1 MSNVGAPREHK
12 AVIGKRSRM
21 NVKPDGAGFTL
32 LETQLISA
40 RVDKPRQF
48 CVSIMP
54 PVKAS
59 GDLPY
64 NAPVDGTA
72 LYVPGT
78 GLSAPFL
85 PDLTAALQLYMR
97 WGAGGVAYQ
106 TRFDYPA
113 HGVIFAVTFDTMDL
127 RAVVRGE
134 QSVLYATEDDV
145 PNVGAFMVE
154 GVPADPTPLAWQE
167 APGALALVGDS
178 LFWSVKPYARRLRV
192 SAPGSTRI
200 TVTFLD
206 TQGAVVF
213 QESAVP
219 VAAGGTPVA
228 DVPVPV
234 AATVVQVT
242 NNAGAAATAFLEWRI
257 GFA

>member
-1 MSNVGAPREHK
+1 MSRVGAPVEHK
-12 AVIGKRSRM
+12 AVIGKRARM
-21 NVKPDGAGFTL
+21 NVAPAVGGFTL
-32 LETQLISA
+32 QETQLVSA

-48 CVSIMP
+48 LVSIMP
-54 PVKAS
+54 PITGS

-85 PDLTAALQLYMR
+85 PDLSAALQLYMR

-113 HGVIFAVTFDTMDL
+113 HGVVFAVTFDTMDL
-127 RAVVRGE
+127 RATVRGP
-134 QSVLYATEDDV
+134 QSVLYPTENDI

-154 GVPADPTPLAWQE
+154 GAPADATPLAWQE
-167 APGALALVGDS
+167 SPGALAAAAS
-178 LFWSVKPYARRLRV
+178 LFYSVKPYARRLRV
-192 SAPGSTRI
+192 SAQGATGLR
-200 TVTFLD
+200 VTFLD
-206 TQGAVVF
+206 TQSATVF
-213 QESAVP
+213 QESATP
-219 VAAGGTPVA
+219 GAGNTPVL

-234 AATVVQVT
+234 AGTIVQVT
-242 NNAGAAATAFLEWRI
+242 NTGATPATVYLEWRI